1 MLSLIIP
8 AYNEEERI
16 GQVLDAVIAAGVFDQ
31 VIVVDDGSTDRT
43 AEVATAHRVEV
54 VRLPTNR
61 GKGAAVAAG
70 LSRAQGEVIGF
81 LDADLVGLRPEHI
94 RALVLPVIEG
104 QADMTIGLFGGGRL
118 STDLAQKLTPILTGQ
133 RVVHRRWLPPA
144 DFSMARYGIEVLL
157 HKHVKDSGGRIV
169 EVSLDEVTH
178 HMKEEKL
185 GWRKGVAA
193 RLRMYWD
200 ILKVMAK

>member
-8 AYNEEERI
+8 AYNEEGRI
-16 GQVLDAVIAAGVFDQ
+16 GRVLDAALAADVFDQ
-31 VIVVDDGSTDRT
+31 IIVVDDGSTDRT
-43 AEVATAHRVEV
+43 ADVAGVRRVQV
-54 VRLPTNR
+54 LCLPANR
-61 GKGAAVAAG
+61 GKGAAIAAG
-70 LSRAQGEVIGF
+70 LAAAQGDIVGF
-81 LDADLVGLRPEHI
+81 LDADLVGLRPEHV
-94 RALVLPVIEG
+94 RALAGPVLRG

-118 STDLAQKLTPILTGQ
+118 STDLAQKLAPILTGQ
-133 RVVHRRWLPPA
+133 RVVRREWLPPV
-144 DFSMARYGIEVLL
+144 DFSEARYGIEVML
-157 HKHVKDSGGRIV
+157 HKYVKELGGRIV
-169 EVSLDEVTH
+169 EVPLDEVTH

>member
-1 MLSLIIP
+1 
-8 AYNEEERI
+8 
-16 GQVLDAVIAAGVFDQ
+16 VFDQ

-43 AEVATAHRVEV
+43 AAVAESRGVEV
-54 VRLPTNR
+54 LRLPTNR
-61 GKGAAVAAG
+61 GKGAAIEAG
-70 LSRAQGEVIGF
+70 LKVARGEIIGL

-94 RALVLPVIEG
+94 RALVWPVVSG
-104 QADMTIGLFGGGRL
+104 HADMAIGLFGGGRL
-118 STDLAQKLTPILTGQ
+118 STDLAQKLAPILTGQ
-133 RVVHRRWLPPA
+133 RVVRRELLNLNNL
-144 DFSMARYGIEVLL
+144 SEARYGIEVML
-157 HKHVKDSGGRIV
+157 HKHVKEIGARIV

-200 ILKVMAK
+200 ILRVMAK